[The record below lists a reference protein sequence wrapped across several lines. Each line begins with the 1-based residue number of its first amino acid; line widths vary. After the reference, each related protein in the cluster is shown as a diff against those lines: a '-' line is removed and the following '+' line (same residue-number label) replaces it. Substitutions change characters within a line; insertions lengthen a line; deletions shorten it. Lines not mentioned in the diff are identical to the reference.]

1 MTAAH
6 WVIVLAVFGALLI
19 FAGAWFLSNP
29 LALFGVAF
37 MVPLLLVLG
46 FTYARKMQ

>member
-1 MTAAH
+1 MTVAR
-6 WVIVLAVFGALLI
+6 WLWILAVIGALLT

-29 LALFGVAF
+29 LALFGAAL

-46 FTYARKMQ
+46 FTYARKLQ